1 MSVAKN
7 VSKGF
12 GKNSEYK
19 VKFYSTVFRTR
30 YVPLLKCLGAGMFPT
45 QAAAKL
51 GWSKQHVNYYI
62 QRLKRAGLVFREKD
76 SNIVVWALTEKGKG
90 FLREGESRLTSSF
103 TFRLHNCSFMYRIV
117 QEGYYGSAG
126 FKKVEM
132 VNWTALLGLEL
143 GCSVRKTSKNW
154 IVHLD
159 VVRGECP
166 DSLILRAKEL
176 ADKVAVSL
184 MRKYRV
190 VLGEAVLAKNYEFAC
205 DDPVASVLS
214 KYVNLRAGGRCID
227 DSEDVGAGELDHIG
241 RDAAIAY
248 MQMPERV
255 RDIDEDVEV
264 SLSKLIRVERELAL
278 LREDFAKL
286 VNVLGGLV
294 GGVGVE
300 SVSVESGC
308 GGKSY
313 VT

>member
-1 MSVAKN
+1 MEKTNTA
-7 VSKGF
+7 SKKGSS
-12 GKNSEYK
+12 KEYK

-30 YVPLLKCLGAGMFPT
+30 YVPLLKCLGDGMFPT

-76 SNIVVWALTEKGKG
+76 SSIVIWALTEKGKG

-103 TFRLHNCSFMYRIV
+103 TFRLHNCSYMYNIV

-132 VNWTALLGLEL
+132 QNWTALLGLEL
-143 GCSVRKTSKNW
+143 GVSVRKTSKNW

-159 VVRGECP
+159 VVRGENP
-166 DSLILRAKEL
+166 DVLLLRAKEL

-190 VLGEAVLAKNYEFAC
+190 VLGEGVPCKNYEYAC

-214 KYVNLRAGGRCID
+214 KFVNLKVGGRCID
-227 DSEDVGAGELDHIG
+227 DSEDIGVGELDHIG
-241 RDAAIAY
+241 RDAAVAY

-255 RDIDEDVEV
+255 RDIDERSDHTVRQLKFLEGQLGELQSKFDKLVEV
-264 SLSKLIRVERELAL
+264 LAS
-278 LREDFAKL
+278 F
-286 VNVLGGLV
+286 V
-294 GGVGVE
+294 GDCGSVGV
-300 SVSVESGC
+300 SNK
-308 GGKSY
+308 GGDY